1 MAHEAGGSL
10 PVWLATRSRLVTSCT
25 GAAATEA
32 HFLDLHKSISYQV
45 GHTTQASSFRAAATT
60 AYVADRAA
68 IPNSEEGSVVC
79 CVPSCPV
86 CNVKSS

>member
-45 GHTTQASSFRAAATT
+45 GHTTNSHLIKMEC
-60 AYVADRAA
+60 YVD
-68 IPNSEEGSVVC
+68 IYFS
-79 CVPSCPV
+79 
-86 CNVKSS
+86 